1 MSKCFIGGCEVFLF
15 RMEYFVL
22 YLYILYVKILEEVKI
37 IVRKIFLEVRKC
49 LEINSRKN
57 E

>member
-22 YLYILYVKILEEVKI
+22 YLYRLYGKILEEVKI
-37 IVRKIFLEVRKC
+37 IVRKIFVEVRKC